1 MKWLKNH
8 ILNTPAYRMAI
19 SRLEKK
25 RLKDYDVSFFT
36 VLSIFF
42 RKIKQDDIEQ
52 RANGVAFNFTLSVF
66 PALIFFFSL
75 IPYIPIQDLD
85 GNILMFMA
93 QVLPQG
99 IWEEALPTIHD
110 IVSRPR
116 GRLLSFGFIFT
127 IFASSNG
134 MTVLMNAFNRC
145 YKTRESRGLFRKR
158 FTAIALT
165 VMLGSVLVVAIVLLI
180 VGQYA
185 VDYLLVQGFL
195 NDIVSVY
202 FIALLRYG
210 VVFLVFFLAIST
222 IYYVAPAVH
231 TRWKF
236 VSLGSIVA
244 ACLCII
250 ATHLFSYF
258 LTNFS
263 SYNRLY
269 GSIGT
274 FIGLMVWFYLLSIVL
289 LLGFEINASIDE
301 AKTKALKIKPV

>member
-8 ILNTPAYRMAI
+8 ILNTPAYRRAI
-19 SRLEKK
+19 SKLQEK

-42 RKIKQDDIEQ
+42 GKIKQDDIEQ

-75 IPYIPIQDLD
+75 IPYIPIQELD
-85 GNILMFMA
+85 GKILMFMA

-116 GRLLSFGFIFT
+116 GRLLSFGFVFT

-134 MTVLMNAFNRC
+134 MMVLMNAFNRC
-145 YKTRESRGLFRKR
+145 YRTRESRGLFRKR

-165 VMLGSVLVVAIVLLI
+165 VMLGTVLVVAIVLLI
-180 VGQYA
+180 VGQYV
-185 VDYLLVQGFL
+185 VDYLLVRGFL

-258 LTNFS
+258 LANFS